1 MLKFYTKRFQKVTH
15 IQFIFDKNFAF
26 LSLIEMKM
34 SNWIFFHLKIQHL
47 NVTIEIFDGV
57 YKLKNH
63 FVSLLIWDAGIA
75 KIARSLVDFR

>member
-47 NVTIEIFDGV
+47 NVTIEIFDGPWM
-57 YKLKNH
+57 NN
-63 FVSLLIWDAGIA
+63 DALAGNA
-75 KIARSLVDFR
+75 SNGGNTSNE